1 MKKTFVKFVVLLSAL
16 AAATFAADVLDT
28 LTTTDGLTYHNVRW
42 GPVNQGKVV
51 VFHNRGVT
59 YLPLEK
65 LPAEL
70 QARFG
75 VQPAAV
81 PAPATADPA
90 TAAPRVETAPTSQ
103 PATVVKAADLRE
115 QLESMRLR
123 SHGTAQNS
131 AWTQYVRERAAF
143 VLLEGKLVERAQL
156 VQLTGIV
163 VKFATIDDDTRS
175 RVPGTVLELA
185 EKRPDAKPVPS
196 QMELRPSLWRG
207 TGQQVYLVRYEPE
220 NSAGDVIRVYAKET
234 NPVGEVRAYIVGKE
248 PSFEQW
254 QQLRHR

>member
-1 MKKTFVKFVVLLSAL
+1 MKKTSVTIVVLLSAL
-16 AAATFAADVLDT
+16 AAATFATEILDT
-28 LTTTDGLTYHNVRW
+28 LTTTDGSTYHNVRW

-51 VFHNRGVT
+51 MFHNRGVT

-65 LPAEL
+65 LPPEL

-75 VQPAAV
+75 YQAPATPAPAAV
-81 PAPATADPA
+81 APAAEPTTSAPPA
-90 TAAPRVETAPTSQ
+90 A
-103 PATVVKAADLRE
+103 VVKGADLRE
-115 QLESMRLR
+115 QLEAMRLR
-123 SHGTAQNS
+123 SHGTPQNS
-131 AWTQYVRERAAF
+131 AWTQYVRERGGY
-143 VLLEGKLVERAQL
+143 VLLENKLVERAQL
-156 VQLTGIV
+156 TQLTGIV
-163 VKFATIDDDTRS
+163 VKFATIDDETRS
-175 RVPGTVLELA
+175 RVPGTVLELT

-234 NPVGEVRAYIVGKE
+234 NPIGEVRAYVVGKE